1 MSKRSRSTRSVAVP
15 LRMTDRIIEIADTP
29 ARLRVDLGR
38 LAIEVANQPPVFVQ
52 MSEVAA
58 LVVSNSGVTLS
69 QSVLAELAK
78 SGAVFVTM
86 SENFLPIGML
96 LPLDAHTTQAARMGK
111 QAEAAEPT
119 KKRAWQTIVRA
130 KIEAQWSLLDELGKP
145 LGGLQDLLSRVHSG
159 DPENIEA
166 QAASKYWRVLFGPT
180 FRRDREAFDQNRLLN
195 YGYAVLRAATARAVC
210 GAGLHPAL
218 GVKHHN
224 QYNPFCLADDLMEPY
239 RPIVDRVVHRVVER
253 EGPQVELGK
262 AIRAEVVS
270 SLLGRFQVR
279 GSQRTL
285 FDALSRSAA
294 SLARVLTGEDKD
306 LELWID

>member
-1 MSKRSRSTRSVAVP
+1 
-15 LRMTDRIIEIADTP
+15 MTDRVIEIADTP
-29 ARLRVDLGR
+29 ARLRVEFGR
-38 LAIEVANQPPVFVQ
+38 LAIEVADQPAVFVQ
-52 MSEVAA
+52 MSEIAA
-58 LVVSNSGVTLS
+58 VVVSNSGVSLS
-69 QSVLAELAK
+69 QTVLAELAK
-78 SGAVFVTM
+78 NGGVFVAM

-96 LPLDAHTTQAARMGK
+96 LPLDTHSTQSARMGK
-111 QAEAAEPT
+111 QVEASEPT

-130 KIEAQWSLLDELGKP
+130 KIKAQWSLLDEVGRSLP
-145 LGGLQDLLSRVHSG
+145 GLDDMTGRVHSG

-166 QAASKYWRVLFGPT
+166 QAAAKYWRALFGSE

-195 YGYAVLRAATARAVC
+195 YGYAVLRAATARAIC

-239 RPIVDRVVHRVVER
+239 RPMVDRVVLRVTQR
-253 EGPQVELGK
+253 DGPQVELGK
-262 AIRAEVVS
+262 AVRAEVVS
-270 SLLGRFQVR
+270 SLLGKVSVR

-294 SLARVLTGEDKD
+294 SLARVLTGEDRD
-306 LELWID
+306 LELWVD

>member
-1 MSKRSRSTRSVAVP
+1 
-15 LRMTDRIIEIADTP
+15 MTDRIIEIADTP

-38 LAIEVANQPPVFVQ
+38 LAIEVSEQPPVFVQ
-52 MSEVAA
+52 MSEIAA
-58 LVVSNSGVTLS
+58 VVVSNAGVTLS
-69 QSVLAELAK
+69 QAVLAELAK
-78 SGAVFVTM
+78 NGAVFVAM

-96 LPLDAHTTQAARMGK
+96 LPLDAHSTQSARMGK

-119 KKRAWQTIVRA
+119 KKRAWQSIVRA
-130 KIEAQWSLLDELGKP
+130 KIKAQWALLDEVGAP
-145 LGGLQDLLSRVHSG
+145 LSGLDELLSRVHSG

-166 QAASKYWRVLFGPT
+166 QAASKYWRALFGGD
-180 FRRDREAFDQNRLLN
+180 FRRNRDAFDQNRLLN
-195 YGYAVLRAATARAVC
+195 YGYAVLRAATARAIC

-218 GVKHHN
+218 GVQHHN

-239 RPIVDRVVHRVVER
+239 RPMVDRVVHRLAAR

-262 AIRAEVVS
+262 AIRAEIIS
-270 SLLGRFQVR
+270 ALLGRVSVR

-294 SLARVLTGEDKD
+294 SLARVLTGEDRD
-306 LELWID
+306 LELWVE